1 MYQPNVSNH
10 SVPVRYSGGD
20 DYSTIF
26 QMKGPQKMKKY
37 FPLIVMSL
45 ILLIALF
52 PDSVFAATIS
62 EFATPT
68 EKLMETLRGPWAKAV
83 AVIMILAAAFM
94 MWFKKDDLDG
104 MAKGF
109 LVVVCIISVLT
120 LAEPILDTLFSFGSG
135 ALI

>member
-1 MYQPNVSNH
+1 MKNYLP
-10 SVPVRYSGGD
+10 
-20 DYSTIF
+20 TIF
-26 QMKGPQKMKKY
+26 MA
-37 FPLIVMSL
+37 L
-45 ILLIALF
+45 ILLTAIF
-52 PDSVFAATIS
+52 PDLVLATTIS
-62 EFATPT
+62 EFETPT
-68 EKLMETLRGPWAKAV
+68 ETLMETLRGPWAKAV

-120 LAEPILDTLFSFGSG
+120 LAEPILNQLFSFGSG